1 MCSIREPSIFSIMA
15 DETRDISN
23 QEQIIV
29 FAFVGLI
36 QGLQSKHEDFIGMV
50 HVD

>member
-1 MCSIREPSIFSIMA
+1 MA
-15 DETRDISN
+15 DETRDTCISN